1 MTLGV
6 REHRVAGAGQRA
18 ARLRLGR
25 RPHLHLLPLRH
36 PQEALA
42 RLQVGWKIEREILAT
57 FYQIDTLI
65 YLPWRKYSNS
75 YIPLLS

>member
-1 MTLGV
+1 MTIGL
-6 REHRVAGAGQRA
+6 REHRVASAGQRA

-36 PQEALA
+36 PQETLA

-57 FYQIDTLI
+57 F
-65 YLPWRKYSNS
+65 
-75 YIPLLS
+75 